1 MSGWALAHFRPSRRS
16 MLCGCGA
23 SRRSRGHDGLGP
35 ARRAGGSAHQR
46 AAAGGGASAYAASFF
61 ARRRVQLL
69 PNLSAVSRP
78 LVASEERIVPLMMGL
93 GRDSWVMLAL
103 LTEGQLVAEG

>member
-1 MSGWALAHFRPSRRS
+1 MSGWALAHVRPSRRS
-16 MLCGCGA
+16 MRCGRGA
-23 SRRSRGHDGLGP
+23 SRRSTGHDGLGP
-35 ARRAGGSAHQR
+35 ARRAGGSVNQR
-46 AAAGGGASAYAASFF
+46 AAAGGASAYAASFF

-69 PNLSAVSRP
+69 PHLRAASRP

-103 LTEGQLVAEG
+103 LTEDQLVAEG